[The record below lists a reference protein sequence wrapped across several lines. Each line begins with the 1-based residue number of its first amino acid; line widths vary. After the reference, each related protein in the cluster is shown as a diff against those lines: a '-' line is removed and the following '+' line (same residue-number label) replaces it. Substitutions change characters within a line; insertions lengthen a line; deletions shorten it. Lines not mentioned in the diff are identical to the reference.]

1 MKKRTFI
8 IAQIFILAIQLGL
21 LLYFALRNEDSF
33 QDTVAVNEALQ
44 SVRADWD
51 RMESHENRTNLSYVV
66 LDAEGDVLYRTGAGL
81 SESIN
86 RAVAHRDTILDIEE
100 EGIVAGRLIVFNDSL
115 SLLESRKRTVMVAMA
130 VSVLVQWGL
139 CLWYLLYLR
148 RVIISPFQKL
158 KDFARRVA
166 GGNLDIPLA
175 MDRENLFGAFTES
188 FDIMRD
194 ELKKARMAEAKA
206 NAEKKELVAKLSHD
220 IRTPVASIKAAA
232 EVGAALAGEGRTQEN
247 YGQIIRKADQI
258 DALVSNLF
266 TATLEELE
274 QLTVAPVDMESSE
287 LAAML
292 ESADYFN
299 YAAVPPIPECLLYA
313 DRLRLQQVFD
323 NIFANS
329 YKYGGGAPQGTGGL
343 QGTGGRQGAGAFQE
357 TGTFPENRKIDVA
370 LRRENGYLAVCI
382 EDYGGGVKEE
392 ELPFLKEKFRRGS
405 NTGNLEGAGL
415 GLYISDFFLKEMG
428 GELLVENGENG
439 LRVTVVILLSK

>member
-1 MKKRTFI
+1 MKKRIFI
-8 IAQIFILAIQLGL
+8 IIQIFVLVIQLGL
-21 LLYFALRNEDSF
+21 LLCFALRNEDSF

-51 RMESHENRTNLSYVV
+51 RMERHENRTNLSYVV
-66 LDAEGDVLYRTGAGL
+66 LDPEGEVLYRTGAGL
-81 SESIN
+81 SESVN
-86 RAVAHRDTILDIEE
+86 RAIAHRDTILDIEDV
-100 EGIVAGRLIVFNDSL
+100 GIVVGKLIVYNDSL
-115 SLLESRKRTVMVAMA
+115 KLLESRKRTVMAAMVA
-130 VSVLVQWGL
+130 SVLLQWGL
-139 CLWYLLYLR
+139 CLWYLLYLS
-148 RVIISPFQKL
+148 RVIIRPFRKL

-175 MDRENLFGAFTES
+175 MDRANLFGAFTES

-206 NAEKKELVAKLSHD
+206 NSEKKELVAKLSHD

-232 EVGAALAGEGRTQEN
+232 EVGAALAGEKRTREN

-274 QLTVAPVDMESSE
+274 QLTVTPVDMESSE
-287 LAAML
+287 LTAML
-292 ESADYFN
+292 ESADYFGW
-299 YAAVPPIPECLLYA
+299 AAIPPIPECLLRA

-329 YKYGGGAPQGTGGL
+329 YKYGGNAL
-343 QGTGGRQGAGAFQE
+343 QRTGAFQ
-357 TGTFPENRKIDVA
+357 ENRKIDVA
-370 LRRENGYLAVCI
+370 LWREKGYLAVCI

-405 NTGNLEGAGL
+405 NTGNREGAGL
-415 GLYISDFFLKEMG
+415 GLYISDYFMEEMG

-439 LRVTVVILLSK
+439 LRVTVLICLSK

>member
-21 LLYFALRNEDSF
+21 LLYFALQDEDGF
-33 QDTVAVNEALQ
+33 QDTVAVNEALH

-66 LDAEGDVLYRTGAGL
+66 LDAEGDVLYRTGAGF
-81 SESIN
+81 SESVN
-86 RAVAHRDTILDIEE
+86 RAIAHRDTILDIEE
-100 EGIVAGRLIVFNDSL
+100 EGLVVGRLIVFNDSFGI
-115 SLLESRKRTVMVAMA
+115 LESRKRTVMAAMA
-130 VSVLVQWGL
+130 VSVLVQWSL
-139 CLWYLLYLR
+139 CLWYLLYLSR
-148 RVIISPFQKL
+148 AIIRPFQKL

-206 NAEKKELVAKLSHD
+206 GAEKKELVAKLSHD

-232 EVGAALAGEGRTQEN
+232 EVGAALASERRTQEN

-274 QLTVAPVDMESSE
+274 QLTVAPVDMESGG
-287 LAAML
+287 LKAML
-292 ESADYFN
+292 ESADYFS
-299 YAAVPPIPECLLYA
+299 YARIPPIPECLLRA

-329 YKYGGGAPQGTGGL
+329 YKYGGGAL
-343 QGTGGRQGAGAFQE
+343 QGTGSFQE
-357 TGTFPENRKIDVA
+357 DRKIDVA
-370 LRRENGYLAVCI
+370 LRREKGYLAVCI

-405 NTGNLEGAGL
+405 NAGNLEGAGL
-415 GLYISDFFLKEMG
+415 GLYISDYFMKGMG

>member
-8 IAQIFILAIQLGL
+8 IAQIFILAIWLTL
-21 LLYFALRNEDSF
+21 LLSFALQETDSF
-33 QDTVAVNEALQ
+33 QDAVAVNEALQ

-51 RMESHENRTNLSYVV
+51 RLESHENRTDLSYVV
-66 LDAEGDVLYRTGAGL
+66 LDTEGNVLYRTGAGL
-81 SESIN
+81 SESVN
-86 RAVAHRDTILDIEE
+86 RAIVHRDTILDIEK
-100 EGIVAGRLIVFNDSL
+100 EGGVAGRLIVFNDS
-115 SLLESRKRTVMVAMA
+115 SGILESRKRTVTLAMA
-130 VSVLVQWGL
+130 GSALAQWAI
-139 CLWYLLYLR
+139 CVWYLFYLR
-148 RVIISPFQKL
+148 RVIIRPFRKL

-166 GGNLDIPLA
+166 GGNLDVPLA

-232 EVGAALAGEGRTQEN
+232 EVGAALASERKTREN

-292 ESADYFN
+292 ESADYFS
-299 YAAVPPIPECLLYA
+299 YAAVPPIPECLLHA

-329 YKYGGGAPQGTGGL
+329 YKYGGGAPQGTG
-343 QGTGGRQGAGAFQE
+343 
-357 TGTFPENRKIDVA
+357 TFPENRKIDVT

-382 EDYGGGVKEE
+382 EDCGGGVKEE

-415 GLYISDFFLKEMG
+415 GLYISDYFMKEMG

-439 LRVTVVILLSK
+439 LRVTVAICLSK

>member
-206 NAEKKELVAKLSHD
+206 GAEKKELVAKLSHD

-382 EDYGGGVKEE
+382 EDYGEGVKEE

>member
-8 IAQIFILAIQLGL
+8 IAQIFILAIWLTL
-21 LLYFALRNEDSF
+21 LLSFALQETDSF
-33 QDTVAVNEALQ
+33 QDAVAVNEALQ

-51 RMESHENRTNLSYVV
+51 RLESHENRTDLSYVV
-66 LDAEGDVLYRTGAGL
+66 LDTEGNVLYRTGAGL
-81 SESIN
+81 SESVN
-86 RAVAHRDTILDIEE
+86 RAIVHRDTILDIEK
-100 EGIVAGRLIVFNDSL
+100 EGVVAGRLIVFNDS
-115 SLLESRKRTVMVAMA
+115 SGILESRKRTVTLAMA
-130 VSVLVQWGL
+130 GSALVQWAL
-139 CLWYLLYLR
+139 CVWYLFYLR
-148 RVIISPFQKL
+148 RVIIRPFRKL

-166 GGNLDIPLA
+166 GGNLDVPLA

-232 EVGAALAGEGRTQEN
+232 EVGAALASERKTREN

-292 ESADYFN
+292 ESADYFS
-299 YAAVPPIPECLLYA
+299 YAAVPTIPECLLHA

-329 YKYGGGAPQGTGGL
+329 YKYGGGAPQGTG
-343 QGTGGRQGAGAFQE
+343 
-357 TGTFPENRKIDVA
+357 TFPENRKIDVT

-382 EDYGGGVKEE
+382 EDCGGGVKEE

-415 GLYISDFFLKEMG
+415 GLYISDYFMKEMG

-439 LRVTVVILLSK
+439 LRVTVAICLSK

>member
-8 IAQIFILAIQLGL
+8 IAQIFILAIWLTL
-21 LLYFALRNEDSF
+21 LLSFALQETDSF
-33 QDTVAVNEALQ
+33 QDAVAVNEALQ

-51 RMESHENRTNLSYVV
+51 RLESHENRTDLSYVV
-66 LDAEGDVLYRTGAGL
+66 LDTEGNVLYRTGAGL
-81 SESIN
+81 SESVN
-86 RAVAHRDTILDIEE
+86 RAIVHRDTILDIEK
-100 EGIVAGRLIVFNDSL
+100 EGVAAGRLIVFNDS
-115 SLLESRKRTVMVAMA
+115 SGILESRKRTVTLAMA
-130 VSVLVQWGL
+130 GSALAQWAI
-139 CLWYLLYLR
+139 CVWYLFYLR
-148 RVIISPFQKL
+148 RVIIRPFRKL

-166 GGNLDIPLA
+166 GGNLDVPLA

-232 EVGAALAGEGRTQEN
+232 EVGAALASERKTREN

-292 ESADYFN
+292 ESADYFS
-299 YAAVPPIPECLLYA
+299 YAAVPTIPECLLHA

-329 YKYGGGAPQGTGGL
+329 YKYGGGAPQGTG
-343 QGTGGRQGAGAFQE
+343 
-357 TGTFPENRKIDVA
+357 TFSENRKIDVT

-382 EDYGGGVKEE
+382 EDCGGGVKEE

-415 GLYISDFFLKEMG
+415 GLYISDYFMKEMG

-439 LRVTVVILLSK
+439 LRVTVAICLSK

>member
-206 NAEKKELVAKLSHD
+206 GAEKKELVAKLSHD

-382 EDYGGGVKEE
+382 EDH
-392 ELPFLKEKFRRGS
+392 LFQFSSPHFMS
-405 NTGNLEGAGL
+405 
-415 GLYISDFFLKEMG
+415 
-428 GELLVENGENG
+428 
-439 LRVTVVILLSK
+439 

>member
-1 MKKRTFI
+1 MKERTFI

-206 NAEKKELVAKLSHD
+206 GAEKKELVAKLSHD

>member
-21 LLYFALRNEDSF
+21 LLYFALQDEDGF

-206 NAEKKELVAKLSHD
+206 GAEKKELVAKLSHD

>member
-1 MKKRTFI
+1 MKKRIFI
-8 IAQIFILAIQLGL
+8 TIQISILAIQLGL
-21 LLYFALRNEDSF
+21 LLCFALQNEDSV

-51 RMESHENRTNLSYVV
+51 RMERHENRTNLSYVV
-66 LDAEGDVLYRTGAGL
+66 LDPEGEVLYRTGTGL
-81 SESIN
+81 SESVN
-86 RAVAHRDTILDIEE
+86 RAIAHRDTILDIED
-100 EGIVAGRLIVFNDSL
+100 EGLVVGRLIVYNDSL
-115 SLLESRKRTVMVAMA
+115 KLLESRKRTVMAAMA
-130 VSVLVQWGL
+130 ASVLLQWGL

-148 RVIISPFQKL
+148 RVIIRPFRKL

-175 MDRENLFGAFTES
+175 MDRANLFGAFTES

-206 NAEKKELVAKLSHD
+206 NSEKKELVAKLSHD

-232 EVGAALAGEGRTQEN
+232 EVGAALAGEKRTREN

-274 QLTVAPVDMESSE
+274 QLTVTPVDMESSE
-287 LAAML
+287 LTAML
-292 ESADYFN
+292 ESADYFGW
-299 YAAVPPIPECLLYA
+299 AAIPPIPECLLRA

-329 YKYGGGAPQGTGGL
+329 YKYGK
-343 QGTGGRQGAGAFQE
+343 GAFRE
-357 TGTFPENRKIDVA
+357 EAGLSGGERGWEGRGFHGAESLSGNSKIDVN

-382 EDYGGGVKEE
+382 EDYGGGVAAE

-405 NTGNLEGAGL
+405 NAQKLEGAGL

-439 LRVTVVILLSK
+439 LKVTVRICLSR